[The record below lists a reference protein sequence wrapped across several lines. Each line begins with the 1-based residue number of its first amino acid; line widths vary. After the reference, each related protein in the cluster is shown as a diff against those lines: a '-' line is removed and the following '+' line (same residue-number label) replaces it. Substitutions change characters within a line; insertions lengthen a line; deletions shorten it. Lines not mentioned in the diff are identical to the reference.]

1 MDLTDKEYT
10 QKIARKEWR
19 KLRKKQRKKAARV
32 EAAKLRQKLN
42 EEEEKG
48 INSYCKNWSCRTID

>member
-42 EEEEKG
+42 EEKEKG
-48 INSYCKNWSCRTID
+48 IN